1 MGINE
6 KAYQNDDLQD
16 VQMTR
21 LATWRTALMMSL
33 QLVPG
38 QNLKNIQK
46 TLKFLF
52 SPKIWNIVIIFHKVK
67 IRRALEKDFATQYA
81 ERILNKTAK
90 AINETFAG
98 LMLQGFRIY
107 FVQNPSIKGIESTS

>member
-52 SPKIWNIVIIFHKVK
+52 SPKI
-67 IRRALEKDFATQYA
+67 
-81 ERILNKTAK
+81 
-90 AINETFAG
+90 
-98 LMLQGFRIY
+98 
-107 FVQNPSIKGIESTS
+107 

>member
-1 MGINE
+1 MK

-38 QNLKNIQK
+38 QNLKNIYINFIISLPSLTK
-46 TLKFLF
+46 KYYDNF
-52 SPKIWNIVIIFHKVK
+52 S
-67 IRRALEKDFATQYA
+67 
-81 ERILNKTAK
+81 
-90 AINETFAG
+90 
-98 LMLQGFRIY
+98 QG
-107 FVQNPSIKGIESTS
+107 